1 MGASRQRDVP
11 WRSLLLVELILQLKD
26 NRGMCSREE
35 IRHLSISFITAA
47 VYLFRM
53 TPPPRS
59 VLLKG
64 ACVQRLAC
72 VTSLVLMC

>member
-1 MGASRQRDVP
+1 MGASQQRDVP
-11 WRSLLLVELILQLKD
+11 WRSLLLLVELILQLRD

-35 IRHLSISFITAA
+35 IRHFSVSFITAA

-53 TPPPRS
+53 TAPPRS

-64 ACVQRLAC
+64 ACVCKDL
-72 VTSLVLMC
+72 LV